1 MAKIRG
7 EDGSSE
13 SHYLFYDGESIAGTV
28 HINLKKAGQKLEH
41 QGIRIEFVGQIGEDF
56 ETYKDVSVGFVLSFS
71 YPSTCEYYSELFWMQ
86 YHSNLFYADSL
97 S

>member
-1 MAKIRG
+1 MLQVAKIRG

-41 QGIRIEFVGQIGEDF
+41 QGIRIEFVGQIGEQ
-56 ETYKDVSVGFVLSFS
+56 
-71 YPSTCEYYSELFWMQ
+71 FW
-86 YHSNLFYADSL
+86 NLQR
-97 S
+97 